1 MTQES
6 WLFAWIGAAD
16 HQAAEADDRERPG
29 PIASA
34 LLAHV
39 RFDRVVLLTN
49 YGFERSRPY
58 CDWLEAL
65 TSYVITRDSRL
76 ARNGADLLGAFMHPA
91 AIPALTAAIGR
102 TDLSAEARLAAVRA
116 LGMIGHPNGKAGLT
130 TALADSDASVRLE
143 ALTDWPKLRKV
154 TDAAPVVAR
163 VSDGD
168 ARVRAAAAGVIGTLR
183 FAGGRAALEA
193 ALASDAD
200 ANVRRNAA
208 WALGQIGD
216 PASRTALV
224 AAQGDASALVRAT
237 AKAATYALR

>member
-1 MTQES
+1 
-6 WLFAWIGAAD
+6 
-16 HQAAEADDRERPG
+16 
-29 PIASA
+29 
-34 LLAHV
+34 
-39 RFDRVVLLTN
+39 
-49 YGFERSRPY
+49 
-58 CDWLEAL
+58 
-65 TSYVITRDSRL
+65 
-76 ARNGADLLGAFMHPA
+76 MHPA

-116 LGMIGHPNGKAGLT
+116 LGVIGHPNGEAGLT

-168 ARVRAAAAGVIGTLR
+168 ARVRAAAAGVVIGTLR